1 MLLCQIID
9 SLPRHDKGEM
19 EAQGR
24 EGKGKT
30 ASKIIQQISTD
41 IMTWHVSLQLG
52 PHQWL
57 PCLSVWQEELSQLST
72 ALPSVPMC
80 VDGAYLLCLYLNIKE
95 NKSSKWQLGE

>member
-1 MLLCQIID
+1 MIKGRW
-9 SLPRHDKGEM
+9 RH
-19 EAQGR
+19 R

-57 PCLSVWQEELSQLST
+57 PCLSVWQEELSQLSA